1 MAKEIKVIPIDE
13 SIHKNLKK
21 YCKDN
26 GYIMKSLV
34 EKLIK
39 DELSKNIRSDN
50 KQSERSE

>member
-26 GYIMKSLV
+26 GYIIKSLV

-39 DELSKNIRSDN
+39 DELHKNIQSDH
-50 KQSERSE
+50 KQS